1 MPGLLMISFSLT
13 AKSSAEKNN
22 SDFIAENC
30 KGSANAD
37 SVCEMEEE
45 EDGNWTRPNNS
56 NIEEDP
62 QANCNSAEART
73 CCADPTTCLGGSAL
87 STYKEVNNMVTLVG
101 PGLAT
106 TAQGFGKDM
115 AGMCE
120 ALQYMAAGG
129 ASVSLAASQTCS
141 GKISTCTSDCD
152 NKIEFACKKYFDKK
166 THCQSS
172 CHSRPQSNHCVRAK
186 NTFYNKGKQSA
197 DNIANWQDTK
207 AECAEQKAKS
217 DTLLNDMSQMANTAI
232 NAQMCKLQSRLTSKK
247 ENCKSAGG
255 QWKEDGCVYPK
266 EQCLS
271 QGKKWKEGKE
281 GKGGKCY
288 EPTVAGPNPDDRLP
302 PPQNPPLTTGQ
313 EKLDLGDNDDDNSP
327 TTSSSTGENTGGG
340 GTTAGGPSPSID
352 TAGPNNP
359 ADSEE
364 EEDEDSTAGGKMVSS
379 GGGGSTKGLSGF
391 APSRK
396 PARYRKKNNKDDD
409 DKTLSMGGGGFSS
422 YGRGRKSKSDDY
434 ADLRL
439 SKEKLKEMEKKKGP
453 KRATG
458 LDGKIGGAH
467 QNIFERISKRFQSLC
482 KNKIDCK

>member
-1 MPGLLMISFSLT
+1 MPCLLMISFSLT
-13 AKSSAEKNN
+13 AKSSAEE
-22 SDFIAENC
+22 SDFNAEGC
-30 KGSANAD
+30 VGSANAD
-37 SVCEMEEE
+37 SVCGIERNGNSWDYPNVDLNVGPMEA
-45 EDGNWTRPNNS
+45 G
-56 NIEEDP
+56 
-62 QANCNSAEART
+62 CNSAEART

-101 PGLAT
+101 PGLTT

-141 GKISTCTSDCD
+141 GKISTCTSACD
-152 NKIEFACKKYFDKK
+152 QNIAFACAEYTKKKQTCDDNF
-166 THCQSS
+166 
-172 CHSRPQSNHCVRAK
+172 
-186 NTFYNKGKQSA
+186 QSA
-197 DNIANWQDTK
+197 HTYVKQIARAQEIK

-217 DTLLNDMSQMANTAI
+217 NTLLNDMSQMANTAI

-439 SKEKLKEMEKKKGP
+439 SKEKLKEMEKKKGAQ
-453 KRATG
+453 RAAG